1 MCEHKWTHFETRY
14 LLIDNYPASNQFKRI
29 DRFFCEKCC
38 EVKEIVKSCM
48 DWEDRSP
55 EWFDKRNYERI
66 SSR

>member
-38 EVKEIVKSCM
+38 KVKEIVKSCM
-48 DWEDRSP
+48 DWEDRNP

-66 SSR
+66 SGR